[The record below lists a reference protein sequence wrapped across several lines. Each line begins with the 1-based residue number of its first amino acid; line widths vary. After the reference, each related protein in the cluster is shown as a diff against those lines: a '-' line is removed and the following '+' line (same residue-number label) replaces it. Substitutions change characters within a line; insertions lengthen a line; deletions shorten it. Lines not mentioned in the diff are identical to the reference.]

1 MLFNSTAFLL
11 FFAAFVLLYSLVRS
25 HLRARNLLILAASYL
40 FYGWWDGRFLCL
52 LILSSLV
59 DFQVGLAIAQAP
71 SDRLR
76 RRWIGVSVLFNL
88 GILGT
93 FKYFGFF
100 LQSFHALLDSLG
112 VQHPSPTWQ
121 IVLPVGISFY
131 TFQSLGYTLDVYRR
145 RIEPARDRVA
155 FLAFVSFFPQLVA
168 GPIERAS
175 HLLPQ
180 FQSPRTLRLHDVES
194 GAWLALWGLFKKVV
208 VADQLAPYAELAFDH
223 DLRSAPVLLLGTVAF
238 AGQIYGDFSG
248 YSDIARGIARCLGF
262 DLMRNFDRPYAA
274 TSLRDFWRRW
284 HISLS
289 TWMRDYLYIPL
300 GGNQGTEARI
310 ARNLLLTFVIAGL
323 WHGAAWN
330 FVLWGAW
337 HGLALVVQRRWSLLR
352 AGPLPTPLARA
363 LTLLTVGY
371 GWMLF
376 RATQPGALVELH
388 TSLLVWTTPP
398 WTADLALGILPW
410 LLPLVALEFWPGA
423 IPSATTL
430 IRLPHVVR
438 ATLAGAAVLAIAAYW
453 ERDAVPF
460 LYFQF

>member
-1 MLFNSTAFLL
+1 
-11 FFAAFVLLYSLVRS
+11 V
-25 HLRARNLLILAASYL
+25 
-40 FYGWWDGRFLCL
+40 
-52 LILSSLV
+52 
-59 DFQVGLAIAQAP
+59 
-71 SDRLR
+71 
-76 RRWIGVSVLFNL
+76 
-88 GILGT
+88 
-93 FKYFGFF
+93 
-100 LQSFHALLDSLG
+100 
-112 VQHPSPTWQ
+112 
-121 IVLPVGISFY
+121 
-131 TFQSLGYTLDVYRR
+131 
-145 RIEPARDRVA
+145 
-155 FLAFVSFFPQLVA
+155 
-168 GPIERAS
+168 
-175 HLLPQ
+175 
-180 FQSPRTLRLHDVES
+180 
-194 GAWLALWGLFKKVV
+194 WLALWGLFKKVV
-208 VADQLAPYAELAFDH
+208 IADQLAPYAELAFDH

-352 AGPLPTPLARA
+352 VGPLPTPLA
-363 LTLLTVGY
+363 
-371 GWMLF
+371 
-376 RATQPGALVELH
+376 LH